1 MKRKN
6 FELFI
11 GREIWKSENLLFIVL
26 KNLSNYIFFY
36 RLKKND
42 TFISH

>member
-11 GREIWKSENLLFIVL
+11 GRENFKIRKFT
-26 KNLSNYIFFY
+26 FY
-36 RLKKND
+36 S
-42 TFISH
+42 IEESQ